1 MCRPTVKHFSEA
13 FLLTYYT
20 FITPEELI
28 TKLLY
33 RYAFMYMYMYICII
47 IYMYTLYMCI
57 LPVCTLG
64 TVDSIACTCNVLYI
78 CHVHLL
84 FC

>member
-1 MCRPTVKHFSEA
+1 MCVHFLTVKHFSEA

-33 RYAFMYMYMYICII
+33 RYARRVDFVSDKVPCNI
-47 IYMYTLYMCI
+47 TLCPHR
-57 LPVCTLG
+57 L
-64 TVDSIACTCNVLYI
+64 DSFYKSGVAAIWQATISLLVRVLTG
-78 CHVHLL
+78 LK
-84 FC
+84 

>member
-1 MCRPTVKHFSEA
+1 MLLLVQKLVRDDYRCTLFDVGDTCATCTVTSFLAVKHFSEA

-33 RYAFMYMYMYICII
+33 RY
-47 IYMYTLYMCI
+47 MYTVWSFITNL
-57 LPVCTLG
+57 VW
-64 TVDSIACTCNVLYI
+64 N
-78 CHVHLL
+78 
-84 FC
+84 

>member
-1 MCRPTVKHFSEA
+1 MVATLFGVVLLMLSLLMQPQAPELVRGQQSTCTYTLTFVLFVVLIVKHFSEA

-33 RYAFMYMYMYICII
+33 R
-47 IYMYTLYMCI
+47 
-57 LPVCTLG
+57 
-64 TVDSIACTCNVLYI
+64 
-78 CHVHLL
+78 
-84 FC
+84 